1 MAGDKEG
8 NVWTKMEIKTDGT
21 PEQVASFIIDWC
33 RRNYTGYGLVPRLIF
48 NEGGSLKS
56 VEGVNAPD
64 DVLVA
69 YTFDEAFAILNDGK
83 KPGEFD
89 LDPGYRYVHRPKGK
103 FEDVFYPASVYHR
116 INSADGISSLCG
128 AVKAGETGY
137 ELVLK
142 KKALL
147 QSRICNNCMKGIT
160 RK

>member
-1 MAGDKEG
+1 MVGDKDS
-8 NVWTKMEIKTDGT
+8 NMMTKIEIKTDGT

-33 RRNYTGYGLVPRLIF
+33 RRNYTGFGLVPRLIF

-83 KPGEFD
+83 KPGD
-89 LDPGYRYVHRPKGK
+89 IKLDPGYRYIFRSKGK
-103 FEDVFYPASVYHR
+103 YGGKFFPATVYHR

-128 AVKAGETGY
+128 AVKAGEAGY

-142 KKALL
+142 KNALL
-147 QSRICNNCMKGIT
+147 QSRLCLSLIHI
-160 RK
+160 